1 MATYE
6 GLKGGAKSAKA
17 INENKSSKGSK
28 AKRLKERKQGLKPTT
43 AEYPF

>member
-17 INENKSSKGSK
+17 INENRSSKGSK
-28 AKRLKERKQGLKPTT
+28 AQRLKERKQGLKPTT
-43 AEYPF
+43 SEFSF

>member
-6 GLKGGAKSAKA
+6 GLNGGSKSAKY
-17 INENKSSKGSK
+17 INENRSGKGEK

-43 AEYPF
+43 TEYPF